1 MSVDSGIGRGRRVH
15 RVSAAN
21 QMRCDPATDDREARP
36 VDTPKSEERCLDSR
50 TEMCLQAT
58 QFVSDLHQRA
68 SFDTSALVSGLIT
81 GAAELVPGA
90 QYAGI
95 TSTQRRRGIE
105 TAAATHRYPVLLDE
119 IQGRYQQGPC
129 LTAAVLQESVR
140 IDDLVGD
147 DRWPLYRAAA
157 LRQTPI
163 RSILSFG
170 MLKEGVSSAALNFY
184 AESAGV
190 FNDES
195 VNLGLIFAT
204 HAALIWNMM
213 RRDQQFR
220 VALVSRDI
228 IGQAKGRLMERFD
241 IDAAEAFERLKQ
253 MSQDGN
259 SPIAQVAQR
268 VTGGDSSLVQ

>member
-1 MSVDSGIGRGRRVH
+1 
-15 RVSAAN
+15 
-21 QMRCDPATDDREARP
+21 MRCDPTTDDREARI
-36 VDTPKSEERCLDSR
+36 VNTPKTEELSLDSQ
-50 TEMCLQAT
+50 TAIYLQAT
-58 QFVSDLHQRA
+58 QFVADLHQRA
-68 SFDTSALVSGLIT
+68 SFDTPALLSGLIT
-81 GAAELVPGA
+81 GAAESVPGA

-95 TSTQRRRGIE
+95 TVTKRRRGIE
-105 TAAATHRYPVLLDE
+105 TAAATHRYPVMLDE

-129 LTAAVLQESVR
+129 LTAAALQESVR
-140 IDDLVGD
+140 IDDLVRD
-147 DRWPLYRAAA
+147 DRWPLYRGAA

-170 MLKEGVSSAALNFY
+170 MFKEGVAAAALNFY
-184 AESAGV
+184 AESPDV
-190 FNDES
+190 FDDES

-204 HAALIWNMM
+204 HAALVWNMM

-259 SPIAQVAQR
+259 TPIAQVAQR
-268 VTGGDSSLVQ
+268 VTGGDSSLLK